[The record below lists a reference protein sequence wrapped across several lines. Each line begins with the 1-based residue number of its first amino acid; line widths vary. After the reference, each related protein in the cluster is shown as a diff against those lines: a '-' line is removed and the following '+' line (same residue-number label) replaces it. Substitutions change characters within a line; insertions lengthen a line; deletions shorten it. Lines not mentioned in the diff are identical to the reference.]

1 MGDEIYAVALD
12 GLATQLTQENKLIYD
27 QLEMGKVEGRWM
39 KTTDGKQMLTWVIYP
54 PQFDQEVSDIVVLR
68 RRSPEAGKPVL
79 VLSLEFPDY
88 GS

>member
-39 KTTDGKQMLTWVIYP
+39 KTTDVYKRQQKDHSDNPTEQYTYYINRKLYP
-54 PQFDQEVSDIVVLR
+54 T
-68 RRSPEAGKPVL
+68 
-79 VLSLEFPDY
+79 
-88 GS
+88 